1 MINVILSKHQRMTK
15 KWEVKDLTHMPNKDH
30 GFEYHNVV
38 LFKHQRMTK
47 KWEVKDLTHMPNK
60 DHGFE
65 IGLFTTE
72 RQSFNSYVLSLQWW
86 LNYKGVLQANGI

>member
-1 MINVILSKHQRMTK
+1 MGDERIN
-15 KWEVKDLTHMPNKDH
+15 THAK
-30 GFEYHNVV
+30 
-38 LFKHQRMTK
+38 
-47 KWEVKDLTHMPNK
+47 K